1 MAASNAVTTYLITG
15 ANRGLGKG
23 LVSAYLQKPDNV
35 VIAAVRN
42 PTDSTSLALQDL
54 PKHPSSTLIIVKI
67 ESTSETDPA
76 LAMAELATKHNITT
90 LDVVIA
96 NAGIAQIYPVVVD
109 AKADD
114 MIRHFQVNALGVVFL
129 FQAVL
134 PLLRQ
139 TSASASPNSTPQ
151 QQQRRPAKFV
161 TMSTSAATIGN
172 QEHVPVPNAA
182 YGPSKAALNWITK
195 KIHLE
200 NPDIIAFPLDPGW
213 VQTDMGNAGAKA
225 FGLEE
230 APLSVDESIHG
241 IVHVVDHATRETSG
255 KFMTYNGGEQAW

>member
-96 NAGIAQIYPVVVD
+96 NAGISQIFPAVAD

-114 MIRHFQVNALGVVFL
+114 MVRHFHVNAVGVVFL

-139 TSASASPNSTPQ
+139 TSASASPNSMPQ

-161 TMSTSAATIGN
+161 TMSTSAASIGN
-172 QEHVPVPNAA
+172 QELVHVPNAA

-200 NPDIIAFPLDPGW
+200 HPDIIAFPLDPG
-213 VQTDMGNAGAKA
+213 
-225 FGLEE
+225 
-230 APLSVDESIHG
+230 
-241 IVHVVDHATRETSG
+241 
-255 KFMTYNGGEQAW
+255 

>member
-1 MAASNAVTTYLITG
+1 MTVLIPLSPIP
-15 ANRGLGKG
+15 GLGKG

-42 PTDSTSLALQDL
+42 PTDSTSLVLQDL

-76 LAMAELATKHNITT
+76 LAMAELSTKYNITT

-96 NAGIAQIYPVVVD
+96 NAGISQIYPAVAD
-109 AKADD
+109 AKAED
-114 MIRHFQVNALGVVFL
+114 MMKHFHVNVVGVVFL

-139 TSASASPNSTPQ
+139 TLASASPNSMPQ
-151 QQQRRPAKFV
+151 QQQQQRQAKFV

-200 NPDIIAFPLDPGW
+200 NPDIIAFPLDPG
-213 VQTDMGNAGAKA
+213 
-225 FGLEE
+225 
-230 APLSVDESIHG
+230 
-241 IVHVVDHATRETSG
+241 
-255 KFMTYNGGEQAW
+255 